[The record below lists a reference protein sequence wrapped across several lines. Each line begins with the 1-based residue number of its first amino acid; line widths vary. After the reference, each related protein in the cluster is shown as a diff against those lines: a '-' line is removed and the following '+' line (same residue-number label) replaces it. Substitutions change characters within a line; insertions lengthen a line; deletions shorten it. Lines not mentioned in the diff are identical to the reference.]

1 MLFFVRIRRPP
12 RATRTDTLFPYT
24 TLFRSSDV
32 RQGAQEDDRGVRNPR
47 RRTLRRGEGDIL
59 RRPQRILAR
68 LKQLEREERRLVAD
82 CAAVGRFQLD
92 TLGGILLGILIAH
105 PPGADDMP
113 DRPLLRPAPR
123 PGHTGARPHPPG
135 TPFHPEQ

>member
-68 LKQLEREERRLVAD
+68 LKQLEREERRMVAD
-82 CAAVGRFQLD
+82 CAAVGRFELD
-92 TLGGILLGILIAH
+92 ALGEIIVGIL
-105 PPGADDMP
+105 
-113 DRPLLRPAPR
+113 DRKSTRLNSS
-123 PGHTGARPHPPG
+123 H
-135 TPFHPEQ
+135 